1 METYIIEQ
9 FDGKK
14 CVGKEEIRTN
24 DYDDVLKR
32 VTEIVAKTDH
42 RVEIWDS
49 KAYRQGI
56 RMRVGSYGAGLT
68 VVGPALFLLAIDI
81 CITYN

>member
-14 CVGKEEIRTN
+14 RVGKERIRTD

-32 VTEIVAKTDH
+32 VAEIVTKTDH
-42 RVEIWDS
+42 RIEIWDS
-49 KAYRQGI
+49 KAYKHRNKDAC
-56 RMRVGSYGAGLT
+56 R
-68 VVGPALFLLAIDI
+68 
-81 CITYN
+81 

>member
-1 METYIIEQ
+1 METYIIEL

-14 CVGKEEIRTN
+14 RVGKEKIRTD

-32 VTEIVAKTDH
+32 VAEIVAKTDH

-49 KAYRQGI
+49 AAYKHRNKDVC
-56 RMRVGSYGAGLT
+56 R
-68 VVGPALFLLAIDI
+68 
-81 CITYN
+81 

>member
-14 CVGKEEIRTN
+14 RVGKEKIRTD

-32 VTEIVAKTDH
+32 VAEIITKTDH

-49 KAYRQGI
+49 KAYKHRSKDVC
-56 RMRVGSYGAGLT
+56 R
-68 VVGPALFLLAIDI
+68 
-81 CITYN
+81 

>member
-1 METYIIEQ
+1 MENYIIKL

-14 CVGKEEIRTN
+14 RVGKEKIRTD

-32 VTEIVAKTDH
+32 VAEIITKTDH

-49 KAYRQGI
+49 KAYKHRNKDVC
-56 RMRVGSYGAGLT
+56 R
-68 VVGPALFLLAIDI
+68 
-81 CITYN
+81 